1 MKDINKKEWYVFGHK
16 KEAIREIDKGNMK
29 GFLAFDGDKCI
40 GWLNANDWKQLKRL
54 HEYVKDTIGT
64 KKVGMPI
71 CFVIHPEYRN
81 KGVAT
86 ALLKESIA
94 DFRNQGYDAMLAI
107 PIYSD
112 DFSPKLYRG
121 TISMYEKAGF
131 RQMDE
136 FEDLGDVRVYWLDL

>member
-1 MKDINKKEWYVFGHK
+1 M
-16 KEAIREIDKGNMK
+16 
-29 GFLAFDGDKCI
+29 
-40 GWLNANDWKQLKRL
+40 
-54 HEYVKDTIGT
+54 
-64 KKVGMPI
+64 
-71 CFVIHPEYRN
+71 
-81 KGVAT
+81 AT

-94 DFRNQGYDAMLAI
+94 DFRNQGYDAMLDI